1 MSQTP
6 TETTRTPADPA
17 DSMLLSVA
25 RAIAG
30 GATASDAAWPR
41 LDLADPKQRE
51 FGDYELLEEIGR
63 GGMGVVYRARQ
74 VSLDRDVAIKFIAD
88 WSADPAAIGRFLA
101 EARAAAR
108 LVHPNIVP
116 VHEVGSVDGLH
127 YFSMPLVRGHSLASL
142 LEHRSLPP
150 AEAIALLLKLC
161 EAIDYAH
168 RLGLLHLDLK
178 PANVL
183 IDERGEPLI
192 ADFGL
197 ARHMD
202 LNQGVDAQEVSGTP
216 SFMAPEQIL
225 IKQYRLTTATDI
237 YALGAILYCCLTAAS
252 PHGAGEADD
261 VIRRAAAGRIRP
273 PRELNRKIPP
283 DLDAICMHCLE
294 LQPADRYANVG
305 QLADDLRHARD
316 GLPVSVRR
324 VGMIE
329 RMERWL
335 RREPRL
341 AAAVGCL
348 FLLTIIGCGALAIQ
362 NGKTKAM
369 LVASQWQYRQ
379 LGNFLPNNKDLRV
392 FYNDISSPYGDTR
405 KWRVPIA
412 DCRVAGVLCGGTL
425 MDSGSSLFAGN
436 VGDAEKNLEMLHL
449 LLPKDSRPVT
459 FVDSTSW
466 YLNSM
471 LVEWQR
477 ASMKQLESSVQ
488 WDKSLDERA
497 AYALRLSEKSNDSN
511 DLLFALLLYR
521 WSIANAWSRAS
532 FEGSFTPRTSENAKA
547 DELLNRALAKAD
559 QPWQLRAL
567 SLLPVTGRQGQSS
580 GLRAAASRKAIDD
593 YRERDPDNID
603 AWGLLYEES
612 GRYWLNDETD
622 GLIVAMSRASRADN
636 HAAEFIDAARAYAS
650 RLMPNLPERLRM
662 SPDQFAMRLIAG
674 VYPVEVALPVKYCVK
689 SFQERS
695 SPAIEEACRKVFAKV
710 TPGTRPS
717 LQTEMDTAMVA
728 LQTDGNSSAHPDLL
742 RRYRDARWIYSA
754 WMQLPPDSRF
764 DDPAQVQVIHDRGE
778 YSYMQAI
785 GAKAGLPLEAPDEF
799 VTPEPLPWRRG
810 DGTVDLARR

>member
-1 MSQTP
+1 MSQNP
-6 TETTRTPADPA
+6 SETTRTPTHPA

-30 GATASDAAWPR
+30 GAATGGAAWPR
-41 LDLADPKQRE
+41 LDLDDPKQRE

-74 VSLDRDVAIKFIAD
+74 ISLDRDVAIKFVAD
-88 WSADPAAIGRFLA
+88 WSADPAAIARFLA

-127 YFSMPLVRGHSLASL
+127 YFSMPLVRGHSLASM
-142 LEHRSLPP
+142 LENGALPP
-150 AEAIALLLKLC
+150 TETIALLLKLC

-225 IKQYRLTTATDI
+225 IKQYRLTPATDI
-237 YALGAILYCCLTAAS
+237 YALGAILYCCLTSAS

-273 PRELNRKIPP
+273 PRDLNQKIPP

-294 LQPADRYANVG
+294 LQPSDRYANVG
-305 QLADDLRHARD
+305 QLADDLRRARD

-341 AAAVGCL
+341 AAAMGGL
-348 FLLTIIGCGALAIQ
+348 FLITIIGCGALAIQ
-362 NGKTKAM
+362 NRRTTAM
-369 LVASQWQYRQ
+369 LVASQWQDQQ
-379 LGNFLPNNKDLRV
+379 LGDFLPNNKNLTV
-392 FYNDISSPYGDTR
+392 FYNDIASPYGDR
-405 KWRVPIA
+405 KKWRVPIA

-425 MDSGSSLFAGN
+425 LDGGSSLFAEN
-436 VGDAEKNLEMLHL
+436 VGDSERNLEMLRL
-449 LLPKDSRPVT
+449 LLPKDSRPIT
-459 FVDSTSW
+459 FLDSTSW
-466 YLNSM
+466 YLHSM
-471 LVEWQR
+471 LVRWQR
-477 ASMKQLESSVQ
+477 ANMKQLESSVQ

-497 AYALRLSEKSNDSN
+497 AYALRQADKSNDTD

-521 WSIANAWSRAS
+521 WSIANAWSRSS
-532 FEGSFTPRTSENAKA
+532 FDGSFTPRTSENAKA
-547 DELLNRALAKAD
+547 DELLNQALAKAD

-567 SLLPVTGRQGQSS
+567 SVLPVTGRQGESP
-580 GLRAAASRKAIDD
+580 GLRAAASRQAIND
-593 YRERDPDNID
+593 YRERDPGNID
-603 AWGLLYEES
+603 AWGLLYEKS

-622 GLIVAMSRASRADN
+622 RLIVAMSRASRVDN
-636 HAAEFIDAARAYAS
+636 HAPEFIDAARAYAS
-650 RLMPNLPERLRM
+650 RLMPNLPARLRM
-662 SPDQFAMRLIAG
+662 SPDQFAMRLLDG
-674 VYPVEVALPVKYCVK
+674 VYPVEVALPVNYCVK

-695 SPAIEEACRKVFAKV
+695 SLPIEEACRTIFAKV

-717 LQTEMDTAMVA
+717 LRTEMQTALVA
-728 LQTDGNSSAHPDLL
+728 VQTASSSSAHPDLL
-742 RRYRDARWIYSA
+742 RRYRNARWIYSA

-764 DDPAQVQVIHDRGE
+764 DDPAQVQVIHDRGD
-778 YSYMQAI
+778 YAYMQAI
-785 GAKAGLPLEAPDEF
+785 VAKAGLPLEAPDEF
-799 VTPEPLPWRRG
+799 VTPEPLPWKRS
-810 DGTVDLARR
+810 DGAVDIARR